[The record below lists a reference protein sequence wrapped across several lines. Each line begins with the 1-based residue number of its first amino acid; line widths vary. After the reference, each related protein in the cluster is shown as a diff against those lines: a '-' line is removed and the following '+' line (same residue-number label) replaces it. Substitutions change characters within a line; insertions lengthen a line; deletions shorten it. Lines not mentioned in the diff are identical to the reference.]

1 MKDNLT
7 EIVFILDRSG
17 SMQALT
23 EDTIGGYNAFI
34 EEQKKQDGEA
44 NLTTVLFD
52 DRYEVLHDS
61 VNIKDVKPLTNNEYT
76 ARGMTA
82 LMDAVGRTI
91 NSVGDRL
98 SKMDEADRPSKVIVV
113 ITTDGMENASTEFTK
128 KQIKDMITH
137 QTEKYNWQFMFL
149 GANIDAASEAQSIGI
164 SPQFA
169 SNYCYTKV
177 GTDALYKT
185 MSKTVA
191 SYRSTGSVEANWK
204 ADLGCSDSTSTQ

>member
-17 SMQALT
+17 SMQRLA

-52 DRYEVLHDS
+52 DQYEVLHNG
-61 VNIKDVKPLTNNEYT
+61 VNIKDVKPLTDKEYT

-98 SKMDEADRPSKVIVV
+98 SKMDEVDRPSKVIVV

-128 KQIKDMITH
+128 KQVKDMITH

-191 SYRSTGSVEANWK
+191 CYRSAGEVNVNWK
-204 ADLGCSDSTSTQ
+204 ADLSCADSTSTQ